1 MELFE
6 EGADFVEILS
16 RYFVGS
22 HGQRLK
28 TSYADALTHL
38 LLPVAKVG
46 CPEPSFCVPRADAC
60 TPPVRLR
67 RDESSHMD
75 QGTGNHRPARLCDG
89 Q

>member
-38 LLPVAKVG
+38 LLPVAKVSCRVLPCSNLVLTG
-46 CPEPSFCVPRADAC
+46 ARRSPR
-60 TPPVRLR
+60 PR
-67 RDESSHMD
+67 R
-75 QGTGNHRPARLCDG
+75 
-89 Q
+89 